1 MVNGNMYFD
10 AKDEL
15 EHIASSTSNKLYLLE
30 RSMDEKIGKNRTE
43 FKNDIDRIN
52 HDLGDIK
59 FEIEFLEWKNNLSFI
74 KRYFSKFRKFTKEK
88 YFMWKHTN
96 E

>member
-1 MVNGNMYFD
+1 MVNGNIYFD

-15 EHIASSTSNKLYLLE
+15 EHIASSTTSKIYLLE
-30 RSMDEKIGKNRTE
+30 RSMDEKIGKSKTE
-43 FKNDIDRIN
+43 FKNDIDKIN
-52 HDLGDIK
+52 HELDDIK
-59 FEIEFLEWKNNLSFI
+59 FVIEFLEWKHNLSFF

-88 YFMWKHTN
+88 YFTWKHTN